1 MTSQKRNIKKSDLSW
16 LKQLPQNW
24 DVLPNRAIFKERNTR
39 NTIDERLLSVT
50 IKKGVISQSSM
61 IQQSSKK
68 DSSNEDKTKYK
79 LVLPGDIVYN
89 KMRMWQGAVGYSN
102 LRGIVSPAYIVL
114 RSSRDI
120 FPKYFHYLFRS
131 PAYSKECHKYSH
143 GICDDQM
150 SLRFEDFKTIT
161 SILPPIE
168 EQRAIVHFLD
178 YKCAQIN
185 SFIQKKKRLIEL
197 LKEQKQVIIN
207 QAVTRGLNPNVR
219 LKPSGV
225 EWLGDIPEHW
235 EVRKFKNFANFFSG
249 GTPSKSIENYWKGHI
264 PWASPKDMKQALIST
279 TTDNISEHAL
289 RETNSKLLPKGS
301 LLIVVRSGI
310 LRRIIPTAIT
320 KCELTFNQDIKG
332 VCVEQSLINS
342 QYILLLI
349 QGYNNILLRK
359 WRKIGATVESLE
371 FDWMRNTYFSIP
383 PLHEQLIIIKHLED
397 QTRSLED
404 SITNIEKQ
412 IALIQEYRT
421 RLISD
426 VVTGQIDV
434 RNIEVGDIPEN
445 ELIEEAFE
453 DEQEEESLELVGAG
467 DDY

>member
-1 MTSQKRNIKKSDLSW
+1 MTPQKRNIKKSDLSW

-50 IKKGVISQSSM
+50 IKNGVISQTSM
-61 IQQSSKK
+61 MQQSSKK
-68 DSSNEDKTKYK
+68 DSSNEDKSKYK
-79 LVLPGDIVYN
+79 LVFPGDIVYN

-120 FPKYFHYLFRS
+120 YPKYFHYLFRS

-168 EQRAIVHFLD
+168 EQQAIVHFLD

-185 SFIQKKKRLIEL
+185 KFIQKKKRLIEL

-207 QAVTRGLNPNVR
+207 QAVTRGLDPNVR
-219 LKPSGV
+219 FKPSGV

-235 EVRKFKNFANFFSG
+235 KALPIKRLFSLIKY
-249 GTPSKSIENYWKGHI
+249 GTSESAGDEGKYKILTMGHI
-264 PWASPKDMKQALIST
+264 QDGKIVAKNCGFLKDLEG
-279 TTDNISEHAL
+279 DFLL
-289 RETNSKLLPKGS
+289 RYNDLLFNRTNSKELVGKVGIFKEHTDDYSFASYLVMLRVNEKSLPDYVNYLLNSYSFINYVRRNSIPS
-301 LLIVVRSGI
+301 LHQSNLNPTRYSRFTVPLPPIAEQKCI
-310 LRRIIPTAIT
+310 LEFIEAS
-320 KCELTFNQDIKG
+320 CSN
-332 VCVEQSLINS
+332 IN
-342 QYILLLI
+342 LLLDMI
-349 QGYNNILLRK
+349 Q
-359 WRKIGATVESLE
+359 
-371 FDWMRNTYFSIP
+371 
-383 PLHEQLIIIKHLED
+383 Q
-397 QTRSLED
+397 
-404 SITNIEKQ
+404 Q
-412 IALIQEYRT
+412 IDLVQEYRT

-426 VVTGQIDV
+426 VVTGQLDV
-434 RNIEVGDIPEN
+434 RNIEITAI
-445 ELIEEAFE
+445 IEEERIE
-453 DEQEEESLELVGAG
+453 DILEEDQEEESLELIGAG
-467 DDY
+467 DED

>member
-50 IKKGVISQSSM
+50 IKKGIISQSSM

-68 DSSNEDKTKYK
+68 DSSNEDKSKYK

-120 FPKYFHYLFRS
+120 YPKYFHYLFRS

-185 SFIQKKKRLIEL
+185 RFIQKKKRLIEL

-207 QAVTRGLNPNVR
+207 QAVTRGLDPTVR

-235 EVRKFKNFANFFSG
+235 ETLPIKRLFSLIKY
-249 GTPSKSIENYWKGHI
+249 GTSESAGDEGKYKILTMGHI
-264 PWASPKDMKQALIST
+264 QDGKIVAKNCGLLKNL
-279 TTDNISEHAL
+279 EGELLL
-289 RETNSKLLPKGS
+289 RYNDLLFNRTNSKELVGKVGIFKEHTKDYSFASYLVLLRVNDKSLPDYVNYLLNSSSFINYARRHSIPSLHQSNLNPTRYSRFSVPLPPLAEQNGILEYIETS
-301 LLIVVRSGI
+301 CSNINLLINRSQEQI
-310 LRRIIPTAIT
+310 
-320 KCELTFNQDIKG
+320 EL
-332 VCVEQSLINS
+332 V
-342 QYILLLI
+342 
-349 QGYNNILLRK
+349 
-359 WRKIGATVESLE
+359 
-371 FDWMRNTYFSIP
+371 
-383 PLHEQLIIIKHLED
+383 
-397 QTRSLED
+397 
-404 SITNIEKQ
+404 
-412 IALIQEYRT
+412 QEYRT

-434 RNIEVGDIPEN
+434 RNIEIGDI
-445 ELIEEAFE
+445 IDEEPLAE
-453 DEQEEESLELVGAG
+453 EQEEESLELVGAG
-467 DDY
+467 DDD